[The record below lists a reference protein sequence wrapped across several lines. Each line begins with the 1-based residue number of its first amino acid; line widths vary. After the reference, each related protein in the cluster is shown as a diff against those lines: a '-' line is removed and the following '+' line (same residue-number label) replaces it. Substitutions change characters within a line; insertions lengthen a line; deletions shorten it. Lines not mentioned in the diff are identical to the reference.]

1 MPALQVR
8 DFPEGLYEDLK
19 NFAEANHRSMS
30 QQVIVAVEEMLEY
43 GLSEQSANCSQ
54 LTPMTKE
61 IYDTEASR
69 QARIAKRKELFA
81 RIHEVAN
88 NLPQDLPDPVE
99 VLRECRSEREEHLMR
114 VILGTG
120 EVTA

>member
-30 QQVIVAVEEMLEY
+30 QQVIVAVEEMLER
-43 GLSEQSANCSQ
+43 GLSGQPRSCPYG
-54 LTPMTKE
+54 TPMTQE
-61 IYDTEASR
+61 VYDTEAAR

-81 RIHEVAN
+81 RIHETSK
-88 NLPQDLPDPVE
+88 NLPKDLPDPVE
-99 VLRECRSEREEHLMR
+99 VLRECRSEREERLMK
-114 VILGTG
+114 VILEAGG
-120 EVTA
+120 PAL

>member
-19 NFAEANHRSMS
+19 DFAEANHRSMS
-30 QQVIVAVEEMLEY
+30 QQVIVAVEEMLER
-43 GLSEQSANCSQ
+43 GLSGQPANCPHVAS
-54 LTPMTKE
+54 MTKE
-61 IYDTEASR
+61 VYDTEAAR

-81 RIHEVAN
+81 RIHEEAK
-88 NLPQDLPDPVE
+88 NLPKDLPDPLE
-99 VLRECRSEREEHLMR
+99 VLRECRNERDEHL
-114 VILGTG
+114 VSVVLNAS